1 MAYTRLK
8 YIESNGTQW
17 IDSGFKPNQNTRIVV
32 DFQGLKWNTNEV
44 CMWMGVSSS
53 PSFMFG
59 KASSSNYRAYF
70 YYKTSEVLFSEST
83 AKEWETRQTLDW
95 NKNVVTWGGISKS
108 VSSSAFQCVD
118 NAYLFAANNGGEAK
132 FITRGRIYGCQ
143 IYDNDVLV
151 RDYVPMA
158 NGQGV
163 CGLYDNVSHV
173 FYTSPNGNN
182 FFGVRED
189 NGLPVGYTQ
198 CEYIESNGTQY
209 IDTGVIGQ
217 ANIKA
222 ESEFMLME
230 GGASIPLGCYSPS
243 RLYMIS
249 FDSNTYLRY
258 GYSEWVNTSTKIEIG
273 RKYSISVD
281 FASGN
286 QSMVLDGV
294 TIASS
299 SISGR
304 VTNNYNIYAF
314 AYNDG
319 GRAGDFSKIRLYG
332 LKLYQEGLLVRDYIP
347 CQNSEGVCGLYD
359 KVNGGFYTSPN
370 GNSFGGKIEGQD
382 LPIGYS
388 KCEYIESNGTQYIDT
403 GFNPDG
409 NTRIVAEMQ
418 LTALVNADKGTS
430 PMLFGAY
437 ASSSARYAFYWSS
450 TGNVF
455 GTYYAEQSKNFSSIT
470 NGYERVQ
477 IDCNKNTQSL
487 NGETITYTASTSACS
502 YPLYLFGRNTSGS
515 AGFLAKA
522 KLYSC
527 QIYDNDILVRDFVPV
542 VDNSGVCGLWDK
554 VADKFYMSANGNNFV
569 GKINVSELPVG
580 YTLCEYIESDGTQY
594 IDTGFKPT
602 SENLRVDVG
611 FTYKS
616 TSSSQSVFGSQQV
629 SPAVFSLVCYSN
641 PNAMI
646 YVGSSTQLLST
657 PISAGTRYALSVHA
671 ESGIVTASWDG
682 VLSTAAYTGEL
693 YKLNS
698 MFLFGNSKDGEP
710 VQLSD
715 IRLYSCQIYNNGM
728 LVRDYVPCQDMYG
741 VYGLYDLANN
751 IFYQSA
757 SDYGLTGKWA
767 EDKKL
772 LVSPSEFRKRLM
784 MLAVTDKKPDYSK
797 LRGVFIEDI
806 DGGLYTQNEWDGSKI
821 PNGVAVLSNNCR
833 FVVYGYYPQNGL
845 FDYQGS
851 ILHNA
856 NYVYDSYPTFSYGY
870 VTTDYNGQSNTDRI
884 CSMEGLDSWSI
895 AVKCRNTVFPNGQYG
910 YLAAAG
916 EWKELL
922 NNFNEVNNALSKAG
936 MKRLDL
942 YSEMSWLTSTCYMT
956 GSAQYA
962 QFFAFNMDY
971 KNAETVSVY
980 SEQFS
985 RPLTKLK
992 FDN

>member
-17 IDSGFKPNQNTRIVV
+17 IDTGFNPDGNTRIVV

-108 VSSSAFQCVD
+108 VSSSTFQCVD

-143 IYDNDVLV
+143 IYDNDILI
-151 RDYVPMA
+151 RDYIPMA
-158 NGQGV
+158 NEQGV

-258 GYSEWVNTSTKIEIG
+258 GYSEWVNTSTKVEIG

-319 GRAGDFSKIRLYG
+319 GRAGDFSKIKLYG
-332 LKLYQEGLLVRDYIP
+332 LKLYQDGLLVRDYIP
-347 CQNSEGVCGLYD
+347 CQNSEGD
-359 KVNGGFYTSPN
+359 
-370 GNSFGGKIEGQD
+370 
-382 LPIGYS
+382 
-388 KCEYIESNGTQYIDT
+388 
-403 GFNPDG
+403 
-409 NTRIVAEMQ
+409 
-418 LTALVNADKGTS
+418 
-430 PMLFGAY
+430 
-437 ASSSARYAFYWSS
+437 
-450 TGNVF
+450 
-455 GTYYAEQSKNFSSIT
+455 
-470 NGYERVQ
+470 
-477 IDCNKNTQSL
+477 
-487 NGETITYTASTSACS
+487 
-502 YPLYLFGRNTSGS
+502 
-515 AGFLAKA
+515 
-522 KLYSC
+522 
-527 QIYDNDILVRDFVPV
+527 
-542 VDNSGVCGLWDK
+542 
-554 VADKFYMSANGNNFV
+554 
-569 GKINVSELPVG
+569 
-580 YTLCEYIESDGTQY
+580 
-594 IDTGFKPT
+594 
-602 SENLRVDVG
+602 
-611 FTYKS
+611 
-616 TSSSQSVFGSQQV
+616 
-629 SPAVFSLVCYSN
+629 
-641 PNAMI
+641 
-646 YVGSSTQLLST
+646 
-657 PISAGTRYALSVHA
+657 
-671 ESGIVTASWDG
+671 
-682 VLSTAAYTGEL
+682 
-693 YKLNS
+693 
-698 MFLFGNSKDGEP
+698 
-710 VQLSD
+710 
-715 IRLYSCQIYNNGM
+715 
-728 LVRDYVPCQDMYG
+728 
-741 VYGLYDLANN
+741 YGLYDLVNN
-751 IFYQSA
+751 VFYQSA
-757 SDYGLTGKWA
+757 SEYGFTGKWA

-806 DGGLYTQNEWDGSKI
+806 DGCLYTQSEWDGSKI
-821 PNGVAVLSNNCR
+821 PNGVAVLANNCR
-833 FVVYGYYPQNGL
+833 FVVYGYYPQNSL

-851 ILHNA
+851 ILYNA
-856 NYVYDSYPTFSYGY
+856 NYVYDSYPTFGYGNM
-870 VTTDYNGQSNTDRI
+870 TTDYNGKNNTDRI

-936 MKRLDL
+936 MKRLDI
-942 YSEMSWLTSTCYMT
+942 YSQMFWLTSTCYTT
-956 GSAQYA
+956 GSGQYA
-962 QFFAFNMDY
+962 YFFAFNMDY

-980 SEQFS
+980 SEQYS